1 VAIIGAGRMGGALA
15 IALSRRGYEVAA
27 IASRS
32 PKSARA
38 LAAKLGSGT
47 HVFALA
53 KLPETDLVLL
63 TTPDDQIAAVAEK
76 LAKVRAVKTAKPVV
90 LHTSGSLSSEVLA
103 PLAAIG
109 CAIGS
114 MHPLASVST
123 PEIGVKRFRGAYF
136 CIEGERR
143 AQQTA
148 RAIVALLKGR
158 AFSIDTKFKPLYH
171 TAAVMTSGHTTAL
184 FSVAVELLAKCG
196 LSHAKA
202 QAVLF
207 PLLLGTA
214 ENLRKQSPAEALTGT
229 FARADIEA
237 FERHLKLLG
246 ENADQDQCQIYLL
259 LAKISLQLAEEQGA
273 DPKRIKTLRQEIAR
287 KQ

>member
-1 VAIIGAGRMGGALA
+1 MGGALA
-15 IALSRRGYEVAA
+15 IALSRSGYRVAA

-38 LAAKLGSGT
+38 LADKLGGGT
-47 HVFALA
+47 QVFALT
-53 KLPETDLVLL
+53 KLPETELVLIA
-63 TTPDDQIAAVAEK
+63 TPDDQIAATAEK
-76 LAKVRAVKTAKPVV
+76 LAKVRAVKNAKPVV
-90 LHTSGSLSSEVLA
+90 LHMSGSLSSDVLA

-109 CAIGS
+109 CAVGS

-136 CIEGERR
+136 CIEGEKR

-148 RAIVALLKGR
+148 RAIVGLLKGKS
-158 AFSIDTKFKPLYH
+158 FSIDTRFKPLYH
-171 TAAVMTSGHTTAL
+171 AAAVMTSGHTTAL

-196 LSHAKA
+196 LPQAKA
-202 QAVLF
+202 RAVLF

-229 FARADIEA
+229 FARADVEA

-246 ENADQDQCQIYLL
+246 ENADGDQREIYLL
-259 LAKISLQLAEEQGA
+259 LAKISLRLAQEQGA
-273 DPKRIKTLRQEIAR
+273 DPTRIKILRQKITR
-287 KQ
+287 KL